1 MGVLNEKLPQFQ
13 GLAIV
18 RADSL
23 SHCNGLPAHSC
34 RKGTVNII
42 WNSSIFFNNFLTS
55 QNIWL
60 LLFPK

>member
-23 SHCNGLPAHSC
+23 SQYNGLAAYSC
-34 RKGTVNII
+34 RKGNVNII
-42 WNSSIFFNNFLTS
+42 RNSSIFLTMTS
-55 QNIWL
+55 QNVWL

>member
-1 MGVLNEKLPQFQ
+1 MGVFNEKLPQFQ

-42 WNSSIFFNNFLTS
+42 RNSSIFLTMTS
-55 QNIWL
+55 QNVWL